1 LEVEAVALDAEA
13 CALFNRLNQISWKFD
28 VKVADP
34 AALQTGEVTVGIS
47 AVAIEA
53 PLCLFKALD
62 HPIAVER
69 FEVLVDGGMAN
80 SAPIGIEAIKDVTGT
95 EVLARAPKNL
105 EHQTALAAQAQALL
119 AAQPVG
125 LIKPSGG
132 AYSR

>member
-1 LEVEAVALDAEA
+1 MEVEAVALDAEA
-13 CALFNRLNQISWKFD
+13 GALFNRLNQISWKFD

-34 AALQTGEVTVGIS
+34 AALQTGEVAMGIC

-80 SAPIGIEAIKDVTGT
+80 SATIGIEAIKDVAGT
-95 EVLARAPKNL
+95 EVLTRAPQNL

>member
-1 LEVEAVALDAEA
+1 MEVEAVALDAEA

-80 SAPIGIEAIKDVTGT
+80 SAPIGIEAIKDVTGA

-105 EHQTALAAQAQALL
+105 EHQTALAAQA
-119 AAQPVG
+119 
-125 LIKPSGG
+125 
-132 AYSR
+132 